1 MHSPKLN
8 DVQEEESYSYAMQ
21 LATSIALPMALK
33 AAVELKLFD
42 IIAKSGPDA
51 KLSAVDI
58 AAQITSKNPEAAS
71 MLDRML
77 RLLATHSVL
86 HCSLVEDQQNVGSF
100 QRLYSLNSVTKYFV
114 PDDDGMSL
122 GNFTVFHHDK
132 VVFES
137 WSKFKEAVV
146 EGGIPFNRAYSCHAF
161 EYPSFDASF
170 NKVFNAAM
178 INVTTMVMKKI
189 AEIYKGFKGI
199 NTLVDVGGGLG
210 LTLKLI
216 ISKHQH
222 IHGINFDL
230 PHVIQLAPPYPG
242 VEHVEGDMFESVPKG
257 DAIFMKWILHDWSD
271 ELCLKV
277 LKNCY
282 DAIPQDGKVI
292 AVEGILPVLPET
304 SAATKSISQ
313 LDVQIMVNA
322 GGKERTEQEF
332 TELGIAA
339 GFRAVKFDYYVCNQ
353 WIIEFIK

>member
-21 LATSIALPMALK
+21 LARSIALPMVLHSAI
-33 AAVELKLFD
+33 ELKLFD

-100 QRLYSLNSVTKYFV
+100 QRLYSLNSVSKYFV
-114 PDDDGMSL
+114 PDHDGMSL
-122 GNFTVFHHDK
+122 GNYMVFHHDK
-132 VVFES
+132 VALES
-137 WSKFKEAVV
+137 WSKLTEAVV
-146 EGGIPFNRAYSCHAF
+146 EGGIPFFRAHGCHVF
-161 EYPSFDASF
+161 EYPSFDARL
-170 NKVFNAAM
+170 NKVVNAAM
-178 INVTTMVMKKI
+178 ISVSNVVMKKI
-189 AEIYKGFKGI
+189 VEIYKGFEGI

-210 LTLKLI
+210 LTLNLI
-216 ISKHQH
+216 VSKHQH

-230 PHVIQLAPPYPG
+230 PHVIQRAPPYPG

-257 DAIFMKWILHDWSD
+257 DAIFMKWTLHDWSD
-271 ELCLKV
+271 EMCLKA

-292 AVEGILPVLPET
+292 VVEGILPVLPET
-304 SAATKSISQ
+304 SAATKSNSQ
-313 LDVQIMVNA
+313 LDVQVMVNV

-353 WIIEFIK
+353 WIIEFTK